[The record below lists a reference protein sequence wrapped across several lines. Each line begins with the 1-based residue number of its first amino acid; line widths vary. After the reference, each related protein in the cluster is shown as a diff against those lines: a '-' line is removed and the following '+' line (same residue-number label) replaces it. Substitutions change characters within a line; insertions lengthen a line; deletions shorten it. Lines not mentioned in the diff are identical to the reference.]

1 MSPGKQGREMSTA
14 KRARIKAA
22 QHRDHEL
29 ARMGGHDLLLR
40 SELEAVRK
48 EKPAADWRAVV
59 ERVKHDAE
67 RPSAT
72 DHQRAVVAL
81 GALRAMGEIA

>member
-1 MSPGKQGREMSTA
+1 MSTA